1 MIRNCDTCY
10 HRKTDRCPN
19 SSECYETENK
29 PYYEPTFET
38 IEKLTPNDL
47 IEMLNPELIKL
58 NRQYENEK
66 QQLITWLEDKIREY
80 KLNILNL
87 KNNIGTT
94 YEEIGKYKGNLQAF
108 QEVLDF
114 INKGGNNE

>member
-29 PYYEPTFET
+29 PYYEPTLET

-58 NRQYENEK
+58 NKQYENEK
-66 QQLITWLEDKIREY
+66 QQLISWLEDKIKEY
-80 KLNILNL
+80 EVVPADINELDYNCLV
-87 KNNIGTT
+87 
-94 YEEIGKYKGNLQAF
+94 GKYIAF

-114 INKGGNNE
+114 VNEGGKK